1 MIHIMNYG
9 IAANDSC
16 FTVGKVTKVVDKKT
30 GEEKET
36 ISNAAY
42 CSTIRSAFEI
52 VRRHIIREAVKECDC
67 NLEEAVKIISEKEQE
82 FYTLLNKIRW

>member
-30 GEEKET
+30 GEETET
-36 ISNAAY
+36 ISNPAY
-42 CSTIRSAFEI
+42 STTFRGAVE
-52 VRRHIIREAVKECDC
+52 IIRRKLLLETVRSQDGELAEAIEAVKATEHKFYSL
-67 NLEEAVKIISEKEQE
+67 LEKIK
-82 FYTLLNKIRW
+82 F